1 MHALP
6 KELADDFADCGD
18 TPMHSAFKLP
28 PVLPLV
34 SKAEG
39 GMKRHFQKL

>member
-1 MHALP
+1 MIR
-6 KELADDFADCGD
+6 
-18 TPMHSAFKLP
+18 AFKLP

-39 GMKRHFQKL
+39 RMKRHFQKLWEPT

>member
-1 MHALP
+1 MAVEP
-6 KELADDFADCGD
+6 QANVSTVAA
-18 TPMHSAFKLP
+18 PPRRRSAFKLP

-39 GMKRHFQKL
+39 RKRRTERQKS